1 MQIILLDKVDN
12 LGKLGDTV
20 NVKAGYARNYLIPYG
35 KAVPATKK
43 NISFFKMRCAEIQA
57 KLEKNL
63 SIAKKR
69 AEKINELKI
78 ITIASKAGNEGKLF
92 GSISGRDIAE
102 VVTEKGV
109 TITKNEVCLPDG
121 VLRTVGQHE
130 VILKFHNDVLVKLNI
145 NIIPK

>member
-1 MQIILLDKVDN
+1 MQIILLDKVEN

-20 NVKAGYARNYLIPYG
+20 NVKSGYARNYLIPYG
-35 KAVPATKK
+35 KAVLATKK
-43 NISFFKMRCAEIQA
+43 NISFFKMRYAEIQA
-57 KLEKNL
+57 KLEEIL

-78 ITIASKAGNEGKLF
+78 ITIAAKVGNEGKLF
-92 GSISGRDIAE
+92 GSISSRDIAE
-102 VVTEKGV
+102 VVTEKGI
-109 TITKNEVCLPDG
+109 TITKNEVFLPNG

-145 NIIPK
+145 NIISK

>member
-1 MQIILLDKVDN
+1 MQIILLDKVEN

-20 NVKAGYARNYLIPYG
+20 DVKAGYARNYLIPHG

-43 NISFFKMRCAEIQA
+43 NISFFKKRYADMQV
-57 KLEKNL
+57 KLANIL

-69 AEKINELKI
+69 AEKINELKT

-92 GSISGRDIAE
+92 GSIGSRDIVEA
-102 VVTEKGV
+102 VTEKGIS
-109 TITKNEVCLPDG
+109 ITKNEVCLPHG

-130 VILKFHNDVLVKLNI
+130 VTLQFHNDVLVKLNI

>member
-1 MQIILLDKVDN
+1 MQIILLDKIEN

-43 NISFFKMRCAEIQA
+43 NIDFFKMRYAEIQA
-57 KLEKNL
+57 KLENIL
-63 SIAKKR
+63 HIAKKR

-78 ITIASKAGNEGKLF
+78 ITIASKVGSEGKLF

-102 VVTEKGV
+102 LITKKG
-109 TITKNEVCLPDG
+109 IKIAKNEVFLPNG

-130 VILKFHNDVLVKLNI
+130 VILKLHNDVLVKLNI
-145 NIIPK
+145 DIIPK